1 MDKNINKMETTQ
13 KETLITQNMLIAQ
26 FMEIKPRLIAPDCY
40 GLDNMPFW
48 SITGDT
54 PDKVLK
60 DASLLLKYHNDWNQ
74 LMEVVDKIESFQTT
88 LKLTSNF
95 NPFHNQNYHQVTIE
109 IAKGKLSESK
119 ECFWGNGFIYK
130 HHSKSSLN
138 RIDCYYESIIEFIK
152 WYNKNK

>member
-26 FMEIKPRLIAPDCY
+26 FMEVKPRLISPDCY
-40 GLDNMPFW
+40 GLNNMPFW

-74 LMEVVDKIESFQTT
+74 LMEVVDKIENYNEFTSVLFYPNSCTIIKSREFPADDNYFEISIDSFT
-88 LKLTSNF
+88 K
-95 NPFHNQNYHQVTIE
+95 IE
-109 IAKGKLSESK
+109 AVYNA
-119 ECFWGNGFIYK
+119 CV
-130 HHSKSSLN
+130 
-138 RIDCYYESIIEFIK
+138 EFIK

>member
-1 MDKNINKMETTQ
+1 MDKNINEMETTQ

-26 FMEIKPRLIAPDCY
+26 FMEVKPRLISPDCY
-40 GLDNMPFW
+40 GLNNMPFW

-74 LMEVVDKIESFQTT
+74 LMEVVEKIESIVWEE
-88 LKLTSNF
+88 LNETSF
-95 NPFHNQNYHQVTIE
+95 NVTIGATIYCVIQDNNGGMLE
-109 IAKGKLSESK
+109 IIGEGRTKIESVY
-119 ECFWGNGFIYK
+119 NAVIQ
-130 HHSKSSLN
+130 
-138 RIDCYYESIIEFIK
+138 FIK